1 MLRAAVYGL
10 GRWGNRLLESVATSD
25 KIRVTTGISRDP
37 SRHGELAARAG
48 IAIVSSYAKVLKDP
62 AIDAVILATPHS
74 QHCSQVVQAAAAGK
88 HVFVE
93 KPFTLTRKTAERAV
107 DACRQ
112 AGVTL
117 ALGFNR
123 RFSPSFSKQS
133 HPCA

>member
-1 MLRAAVYGL
+1 
-10 GRWGNRLLESVATSD
+10 
-25 KIRVTTGISRDP
+25 SRDP
-37 SRHGELAARAG
+37 SRHGELARRTG
-48 IAIVSSYAKVLKDP
+48 IDVVSSYAKVLKDP

-107 DACRQ
+107 EACRK
-112 AGVTL
+112 AGITL

-123 RFSPSFSKQS
+123 RYSPSFVEMVRRIEAGEIGEVLHVEGQNSGPTG
-133 HPCA
+133 HTLTPG